1 MFFTILEITIS
12 MSVVIMIIFLL
23 MPVINKRY
31 SAKWRYFIWF
41 FIALRLVI
49 PFNITLPKAPVV
61 VSQPTK
67 SSIVLRTDSPNFP
80 VAVMEEK
87 EYKELGNKS
96 TNSANYAPIIT
107 VNELL
112 QYVWVSGVVIF
123 ILYNLVN
130 YWIFKIQI
138 KKCCEELDVSVAD
151 EVSKML
157 KIKSVPKIVT
167 CQKVLSP
174 MLIGFIRPIVI
185 LPKTNYSPEEIKVI
199 LKHELTH
206 YKRCDL
212 WYKLLLIC
220 ANGMHWFNPVIY
232 FMVRQANR
240 DLEYSCDDAVVEN
253 EDMEYRKAYSKTILK
268 SMEKGNVTNL
278 SVNLSKNV
286 EK

>member
-31 SAKWRYFIWF
+31 SAKWRYFIWL

-61 VSQPTK
+61 VNQPTE
-67 SSIVLRTDSPNFP
+67 SSIVLRTDSNFP
-80 VAVMEEK
+80 VAVMEGK

-96 TNSANYAPIIT
+96 TDSANYAPIIT
-107 VNELL
+107 VNQLL
-112 QYVWVSGVVIF
+112 QYIWISGVVIF

-130 YWIFKIQI
+130 YWIFKIRV
-138 KKCCEELDVSVAD
+138 KKYCEKAD
-151 EVSKML
+151 ASGVEEVSKLL
-157 KIKSVPKIVT
+157 KIKRIPKVAT
-167 CQKVLSP
+167 CEKVLSP

-185 LPKTNYSPEEIKVI
+185 LPEIAYSDEEIKVI

-206 YKRCDL
+206 YKRHDL

-220 ANGMHWFNPVIY
+220 ANGIHWFNPIIY

-240 DLEYSCDDAVVEN
+240 DLEYSCDDAVVGN
-253 EDMEYRKAYSKTILK
+253 EDMKYRKAYSKTILK
-268 SMEKGNVTNL
+268 SMKKGNQT
-278 SVNLSKNV
+278 NLSKNM
-286 EK
+286 EE